1 MAQRSGSALLQGFAL
16 VILCGLLAL
25 TQTAAA
31 AKSTLTR
38 NQLTD
43 EDSALLADLDDSL
56 LSQEGAPEAGDTE
69 AKKMSKGDIHKHGP
83 QKISSEDVAASAE
96 DSSLATSVE
105 ERTSAEEQSSTGA
118 EDILEQVV
126 QQAVGSHSEATESQN
141 SADSEMT
148 AVHDSRD
155 TEEHA
160 SSDVSEEKGSTN
172 SKATDE
178 HGSTGSVAIDEPSI
192 DDLPDMTEFA
202 RGSTDSVASAETTS
216 SDGETSSSLGPVATK
231 NQSPTNSDAT
241 EAPRSTVKDVSAT
254 STAVVEAQRPIVAV
268 AVSGKAVAPRKE
280 ESVLLAKS
288 MEVTKMAK
296 ASKMGL
302 KLRMPK
308 SASPQMKSLFAQVNS
323 LERQIER
330 NGKALASGNFVI
342 GVANGPSFLTPKVAS
357 VNPRKKAAAPPA
369 QGTAMSK
376 LAKLMQQT
384 LKKAKA
390 VQLKHHAERAKH

>member
-126 QQAVGSHSEATESQN
+126 QQAAGSQVAAVPQSSIDSDATESQN

-148 AVHDSRD
+148 AVQSSRD

-178 HGSTGSVAIDEPSI
+178 HGSTGSVAIGEPSI
-192 DDLPDMTEFA
+192 DDLPDMSEFA
-202 RGSTDSVASAETTS
+202 PGSTDSVASAETTS
-216 SDGETSSSLGPVATK
+216 SVGKTSSSIGPEATK
-231 NQSPTNSDAT
+231 KQRTTNSDLT
-241 EAPRSTVKDVSAT
+241 EAPRSAVEDVYAT
-254 STAVVEAQRPIVAV
+254 S
-268 AVSGKAVAPRKE
+268 PRKE
-280 ESVLLAKS
+280 EPVLLAKS

-296 ASKMGL
+296 ASKMGF
-302 KLRMPK
+302 KLHMPT
-308 SASPQMKSLFAQVNS
+308 SASPQVQSLFAQMNG

-390 VQLKHHAERAKH
+390 VQLKHHGDRAQHSVTAGMP

>member
-1 MAQRSGSALLQGFAL
+1 MFHGFAL
-16 VILCGLLAL
+16 AILCGLNSLAF
-25 TQTAAA
+25 TQTALAFKL
-31 AKSTLTR
+31 AK
-38 NQLTD
+38 QEPTD
-43 EDSALLADLDDSL
+43 EDSGLLADLDAGF
-56 LSQEGAPEAGDTE
+56 LSQDGAPEAGDTE
-69 AKKMSKGDIHKHGP
+69 AKNISKGASHKIAL
-83 QKISSEDVAASAE
+83 QKIYSEDAAASAE

-118 EDILEQVV
+118 EA
-126 QQAVGSHSEATESQN
+126 QAVGSHSEATESQN